1 MKAKYIYIALLGL
14 MSVVGTSCEDR
25 LDIPKH
31 GNMGGQKD
39 FYKTDNDAMQAAAS
53 LYNSWGGNYYNW
65 SFTLN
70 LLSDDVWCGGGGRGD
85 NSDMEKLNEY
95 NFDTDHGMVSGVYS
109 GMYGIIYNANL
120 IIDQMEGDTN
130 IKKQVIAEAHFFR
143 AWANFQ
149 LVTLFGTAPKVDHLL
164 APGEYHQPNSTPE
177 ELWAF
182 VEDDLKAAIESNMLP
197 SKKGVNDSE
206 TGMRVTK
213 EAAQAMLGKAYL
225 FQKKYSEAAAELD
238 KVISSQKYDL
248 WQGDYDKLGHVATNG
263 CCESILEIQKR
274 NDAEQA
280 WNQMTMTFIMQGWRT
295 DRMTLTGQASAEIAT
310 GTYGFFNPRKSLYDA
325 FVAAEGENGYRLNSS
340 IRTYQQMEAY
350 GLTLNAGA
358 QLVGHEGYFNWKNRA
373 LKEDCV
379 YDASYF
385 QVLQYINLRVMRYA
399 EVLLLAAEAH
409 LQGGDK
415 SKALQYVNK
424 VRERAHLATLGSV
437 TMDDIK
443 TEKRLELFN
452 ECVRYQDLVR
462 WGDGEK
468 MLGNQ
473 GNQIASFTVAGV
485 TYPYSNDGS
494 GFKAKHNLLPIPRKE
509 MELNKSMVQNQGWD

>member
-31 GNMGGQKD
+31 GNMGSQND

-120 IIDQMEGDTN
+120 IIDQMEGDTD

-197 SKKGVNDSE
+197 SKKG
-206 TGMRVTK
+206 
-213 EAAQAMLGKAYL
+213 
-225 FQKKYSEAAAELD
+225 
-238 KVISSQKYDL
+238 
-248 WQGDYDKLGHVATNG
+248 
-263 CCESILEIQKR
+263 
-274 NDAEQA
+274 
-280 WNQMTMTFIMQGWRT
+280 
-295 DRMTLTGQASAEIAT
+295 
-310 GTYGFFNPRKSLYDA
+310 
-325 FVAAEGENGYRLNSS
+325 
-340 IRTYQQMEAY
+340 
-350 GLTLNAGA
+350 
-358 QLVGHEGYFNWKNRA
+358 
-373 LKEDCV
+373 ED
-379 YDASYF
+379 
-385 QVLQYINLRVMRYA
+385 
-399 EVLLLAAEAH
+399 
-409 LQGGDK
+409 G
-415 SKALQYVNK
+415 
-424 VRERAHLATLGSV
+424 RAHV
-437 TMDDIK
+437 
-443 TEKRLELFN
+443 
-452 ECVRYQDLVR
+452 
-462 WGDGEK
+462 
-468 MLGNQ
+468 
-473 GNQIASFTVAGV
+473 
-485 TYPYSNDGS
+485 
-494 GFKAKHNLLPIPRKE
+494 
-509 MELNKSMVQNQGWD
+509 